1 MNYFWIIPISAL
13 ILASVIG
20 VGAIEYKVNTLIP
33 LAVIEMDE
41 LKSMSCQEIK
51 VRNSIGSYK
60 LPDNGVF
67 AREKVDACTD
77 AEDAIKELERH
88 KLNLL
93 LADPN
98 SKESLLKNL
107 REEIKMHSILEPLF
121 NEHYNQTKILSGNL
135 TDIKNEI
142 IALEDKIIIFVYNG
156 LEIEYTKDERMQMLY
171 DKDVHDLTEEE
182 YNFMIEARK
191 QIFHPYDPIG
201 RIGGYMTYEEFQQ
214 FLDENNVDAR
224 GFVIDDDH

>member
-77 AEDAIKELERH
+77 AEDAIKELERYQ
-88 KLNLL
+88 LNLL

-98 SKESLLKNL
+98 SLESLEKRLGELTKMNSTL
-107 REEIKMHSILEPLF
+107 WPLYEEHF
-121 NEHYNQTKILSGNL
+121 NQTKILSGNL
-135 TDIKNEI
+135 TDINNEI
-142 IALEDKIIIFVYNG
+142 DLLKEKLNENFECDVITTFGICINFAEHG
-156 LEIEYTKDERMQMLY
+156 SML
-171 DKDVHDLTEEE
+171 
-182 YNFMIEARK
+182 NFES
-191 QIFHPYDPIG
+191 
-201 RIGGYMTYEEFQQ
+201 
-214 FLDENNVDAR
+214 
-224 GFVIDDDH
+224 